1 MYACLITAVVV
12 HDDTSSNTL
21 AIELGVGGGV
31 ALLVAIVLCAV
42 GIAYY
47 RRFIINCVLVEN
59 ITEIKLIPVI
69 FSSCKDICYTIQG
82 MNF

>member
-1 MYACLITAVVV
+1 MYACLTTAVVV

-31 ALLVAIVLCAV
+31 ALLVAIVLCAI

-47 RRFIINCVLVEN
+47 RRFIINLCVLAEI

-69 FSSCKDICYTIQG
+69 FSCKDFCYTV
-82 MNF
+82 

>member
-1 MYACLITAVVV
+1 MYACLITTVVV

-31 ALLVAIVLCAV
+31 ALLVAIVLCAI

-47 RRFIINCVLVEN
+47 RRFIINCVLAEN

-69 FSSCKDICYTIQG
+69 FSSCKDFAIPYRG
-82 MNF
+82 

>member
-1 MYACLITAVVV
+1 MYACLTTAVVV

-47 RRFIINCVLVEN
+47 RRFIINCV
-59 ITEIKLIPVI
+59 
-69 FSSCKDICYTIQG
+69 C
-82 MNF
+82 